1 MNDWHNLFTGDLVIS
16 RLTDSDLVKALSR
29 LEREGFAFEAQADP
43 HGRLVLYCSSSPND
57 ALLAQMK
64 EFRHASHE

>member
-16 RLTDSDLVKALSR
+16 RLPDGALHKALSR

-43 HGRLVLYCSSSPND
+43 EGRLVLYCTASPLD

-64 EFRHASHE
+64 EFRHALPD